1 VALTPQQSKYYKMLK
16 DQFIMAAAGETVT
29 SVNAATNL
37 NKLLQ
42 VASGAVYTDD
52 GNTVEFDI
60 THRYNVLLEAI
71 EESTHKVLVFV
82 PFRHAIEVLRDRLRK
97 DGYAVEV
104 IDGSVPVNRRTE
116 IFKSFQ
122 TSPEPRILLI
132 QPAAA
137 SHGVTLHAANTVVW
151 WGPVTSNEIWHQANA
166 RVHRAGQKNACLVV
180 RLCGCTVE
188 RKLYDALDAKTKDM
202 DNLLDLYKEELDA

>member
-1 VALTPQQSKYYKMLK
+1 MAQFLETIK
-16 DQFIMAAAGETVT
+16 DHFIMAAAGETVT

-42 VASGAVYTDD
+42 VASGCVYTDD
-52 GNTVEFDI
+52 KNVVEFDI
-60 THRYNVLLEAI
+60 THRYQVLLEAI

-82 PFRHAIEVLRDRLRK
+82 PYRHTIDALHDRLRK
-97 DGYAVEV
+97 DGYTVEM
-104 IDGSVPVNRRTE
+104 IHGGVPVSRRTD
-116 IFKSFQ
+116 IFKAFQ
-122 TSPEPRILLI
+122 TEKDPRVLLI

-166 RVHRAGQKNACLVV
+166 RVHRAGQKNPCLVV

-188 RKLYDALDAKTKDM
+188 RKLYAALDAKTESM
-202 DNLLDLYKEELDA
+202 DSLLNLYKEALDE